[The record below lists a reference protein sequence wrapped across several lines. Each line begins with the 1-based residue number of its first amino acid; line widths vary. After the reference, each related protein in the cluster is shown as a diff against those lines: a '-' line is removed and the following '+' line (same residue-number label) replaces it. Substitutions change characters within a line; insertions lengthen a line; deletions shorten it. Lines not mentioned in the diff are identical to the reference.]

1 VSITHGPGVRGR
13 PFAKGNAGR
22 KRGSRNQA
30 SLIAA
35 AMLEGEQPELL
46 RIAIEIAKRGNVA
59 MLKFFLARW
68 LPRERL
74 ITIDLPE
81 ILSTTDALNALQ
93 RILRAVSAGMITPA
107 EGAALTALLTPFID
121 KNPTKPGPGSPAPSL
136 IDHFQTPDTEKE

>member
-1 VSITHGPGVRGR
+1 MSLSHGPEVRGR

-22 KRGSRNQA
+22 KRGSRNKA

-35 AMLEGEQPELL
+35 ELLEGEQPELL
-46 RIAIEIAKRGNVA
+46 RIAIEIAKGGNVP

-74 ITIDLPE
+74 IKIALPR
-81 ILSTTDALNALQ
+81 IVSPGDALNALQ
-93 RILRAVSAGMITPA
+93 QILGAVSAGTISPS

-121 KNPTKPGPGSPAPSL
+121 KKASKPGGEPAPSL
-136 IDHFQTPDTEKE
+136 LEHLQSNNGE

>member
-1 VSITHGPGVRGR
+1 VSESHGPGVRGR

-22 KRGSRNQA
+22 KRGSRNKA

-35 AMLEGEQPELL
+35 ALLEGEQPELL

-74 ITIDLPE
+74 IEIDLPR
-81 ILSTTDALNALQ
+81 ILSASDALNALQ
-93 RILRAVSAGMITPA
+93 QVIGAVSAGTISPA

-121 KNPTKPGPGSPAPSL
+121 RNAAKPPAGTPAPSL
-136 IDHFQTPDTEKE
+136 FDHLQSPDKE